1 MDPIIWENEAPE
13 LRDPVLVATFSG
25 WNDAASAAS
34 AALGAVADSLDNELI
49 ARIDPEDFYDFQATR
64 PQIELT
70 EGRMRGV
77 AWPEN
82 LIVAGRCF
90 SAEHEALASARE
102 YYSKW
107 DDEEMVGVLDA
118 GFAEAVAQLEPGSW
132 HGPVLSGYGVHRGGA
147 G

>member
-64 PQIELT
+64 PQIEL
-70 EGRMRGV
+70 V
-77 AWPEN
+77 AS
-82 LIVAGRCF
+82 R
-90 SAEHEALASARE
+90 
-102 YYSKW
+102 
-107 DDEEMVGVLDA
+107 
-118 GFAEAVAQLEPGSW
+118 VAQLRECF
-132 HGPVLSGYGVHRGGA
+132 Y
-147 G
+147 